1 MTPRH
6 APNGEVTIGW
16 KLQREIVLLLAW
28 GPAILLQ
35 LAHPL
40 VAQGIADHSAV
51 LTERRGRLRR
61 FHRTLD
67 AMLRLSFGTEQE
79 ARAVL
84 ARINRI
90 HDHVNGQL
98 REAAGIFPAGTS
110 YSAHDPALLAW
121 VQATLLDMNVRV
133 YELYVAPLPAGE
145 ADRYCAEASAIEEPL
160 GIPRG
165 CLPRT
170 FGELRQYVDAMLAS
184 GEISVTDTARALAL
198 AVVYPPVPRIA
209 APALSFVR
217 LATVGLLPPAIRT
230 DYGFSWGS
238 RDEAMLRLSARLI
251 RNVLPLTP
259 SVVRHWPASR
269 GARKSARSITHV
281 QGILE

>member
-1 MTPRH
+1 MSPRH
-6 APNGEVTIGW
+6 APIGEAPIGW

-40 VAQGIADHSAV
+40 VARGVADHSAV
-51 LTERRGRLRR
+51 LTGRRGRLRR
-61 FHRTLD
+61 LHHTVN
-67 AMLRLSFGTEQE
+67 AMLQLCFGTEQQ
-79 ARAVL
+79 ARAAL

-90 HDHVNGQL
+90 HDRVNGHL
-98 REAAGIFPAGTS
+98 PEAAGIFPAGTG

-121 VQATLLDMNVRV
+121 VHATLLDMNVRA
-133 YELYVAPLPAGE
+133 YELYVAPLPPGE
-145 ADRYCAEASAIEEPL
+145 TDRYCAEASAIEEPL

-165 CLPRT
+165 RLPRSS
-170 FGELRQYVDAMLAS
+170 GELRQYMDAMLAS
-184 GEISVTDTARALAL
+184 GEIAVTDTARALAL

-217 LATVGLLPPAIRT
+217 LATFGLLPPAIRK
-230 DYGFSWGS
+230 DYGFSWGP
-238 RDEAMLRLSARLI
+238 RHEAILRLSARLI

-269 GARKSARSITHV
+269 GACRAARRSAPV
-281 QGILE
+281 QRYP